1 MDTVS
6 VTLCTRRMVRPMSG
20 VAMQS
25 DVGVPE
31 TESESTSS
39 SDFNDQNPG
48 KPENRRMTEV
58 NGVCARDNF
67 FGNIHWICN

>member
-1 MDTVS
+1 MDTLS

-31 TESESTSS
+31 TESESTSIS
-39 SDFNDQNPG
+39 VFHDQNPG
-48 KPENRRMTEV
+48 KPEV

>member
-48 KPENRRMTEV
+48 KPEDRRLTEV
-58 NGVCARDNF
+58 NGVCGRDNF
-67 FGNIHWICN
+67 FSNIHSICN

>member
-20 VAMQS
+20 VAIQS

-31 TESESTSS
+31 TESESTWSPY
-39 SDFNDQNPG
+39 FNDQNPG
-48 KPENRRMTEV
+48 KP
-58 NGVCARDNF
+58 DD
-67 FGNIHWICN
+67 

>member
-20 VAMQS
+20 V
-25 DVGVPE
+25 PE

-39 SDFNDQNPG
+39 SDFNDQNPA
-48 KPENRRMTEV
+48 KPEDRRLTEV

>member
-31 TESESTSS
+31 TESESTIELR
-39 SDFNDQNPG
+39 FQR
-48 KPENRRMTEV
+48 PES
-58 NGVCARDNF
+58 
-67 FGNIHWICN
+67 W

>member
-6 VTLCTRRMVRPMSG
+6 VTLCTRRMVRIMSG
-20 VAMQS
+20 VAMES

-31 TESESTSS
+31 TESESTIELR
-39 SDFNDQNPG
+39 FQR
-48 KPENRRMTEV
+48 PEDRRLKEV